1 MPPTLQ
7 KLLYWLTGSGTF
19 RPFSQREVQK
29 FRNLSTIIAMK
40 LRGGEESL
48 SFVHQEFANESVKL
62 NKVYIMAH
70 MQESE
75 SSSSEPL
82 ASLEAQKGKQSF
94 SKVSIRKVF
103 IKLVNH
109 FAKSPSSENI
119 FTFNLSRI
127 INCSFHK

>member
-1 MPPTLQ
+1 MPPTLR
-7 KLLYWLTGSGTF
+7 KLLYWLTGTF

-48 SFVHQEFANESVKL
+48 AFVHQEFANESVKL

-75 SSSSEPL
+75 SSSSESL
-82 ASLEAQKGKQSF
+82 ASLQAQKGKQRF

-109 FAKSPSSENI
+109 FAKSPSSEKI
-119 FTFNLSRI
+119 HL
-127 INCSFHK
+127 

>member
-7 KLLYWLTGSGTF
+7 KLLYWLTGTF

-29 FRNLSTIIAMK
+29 FRNLSIIIAMK

-75 SSSSEPL
+75 SSSSESL

-109 FAKSPSSENI
+109 FAKSPSSEKI